1 MAVIFYFRQ
10 VYSSL
15 SFVIPVIT
23 FTLVYNIPKFLELV
37 TVTRNVSDTGNNN
50 NFENC
55 VETIFYGTNSSN
67 SYTEKERISRMFP
80 NQRMNDSL
88 SNKTS
93 LSKEKLFLIGEE
105 LSKQILEQCCNCT
118 NSNFIHRQG
127 TMKCESSA
135 ISRLISALIKFL
147 SNNSWQK
154 EEFVSF
160 HAVLHVRWNMRI
172 ILIPRQVK
180 IKTNSLTFYF
190 KHKSQSLEN

>member
-37 TVTRNVSDTGNNN
+37 TVTRNVSDTVNNN
-50 NFENC
+50 NLENC
-55 VETIFYGTNSSN
+55 VETIFYGANSSN
-67 SYTEKERISRMFP
+67 NYTEKERFSRMFL

-93 LSKEKLFLIGEE
+93 LSREKLFLIGEQ

-118 NSNFIHRQG
+118 NFNFIHIHG
-127 TMKCESSA
+127 TMKCDPSA
-135 ISRLISALIKFL
+135 ISRLISVLINFL
-147 SNNSWQK
+147 SNSWKK
-154 EEFVSF
+154 EEFASL

-172 ILIPRQVK
+172 I
-180 IKTNSLTFYF
+180 
-190 KHKSQSLEN
+190 